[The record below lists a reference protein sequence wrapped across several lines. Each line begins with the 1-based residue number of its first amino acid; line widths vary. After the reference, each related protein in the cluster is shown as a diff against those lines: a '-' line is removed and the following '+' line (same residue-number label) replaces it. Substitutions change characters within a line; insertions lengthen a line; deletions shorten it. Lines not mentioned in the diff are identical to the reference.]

1 MATMKEFATQSLAL
15 ILTCA
20 VLIIGFPIAMKLL
33 FAVGPIAFAVL
44 VIGVLLVMAMR

>member
-1 MATMKEFATQSLAL
+1 MATMKDFAIQTLAL

-33 FAVGPIAFAVL
+33 FAVGPVAFAVL
-44 VIGVLLVMAMR
+44 VIGVLSVIAMS